1 MKPWALRICRMST
14 ATKKDSTLVSMY
26 GLRGCMWCQ
35 ADSTKLTH
43 WSEEE
48 SGGVPSLIGRTA
60 ATDAVRVPSGGRNQI
75 GRPTAVCRWCGGRP
89 WWRGGAKFSRE
100 GPPFASAPPTPCGTP
115 LEICYWIPGLTCWFQ
130 VHRGPLMLLW
140 RMFLT
145 LIQVIGVSPTLWEMP
160 SKISSLVPFSPT
172 SL

>member
-1 MKPWALRICRMST
+1 MKPWVLRICRMST

-60 ATDAVRVPSGGRNQI
+60 LTDAVRVPSGGRNQI
-75 GRPTAVCRWCGGRP
+75 GRPTAVRHGCPSRPSAVDVADGRGG
-89 WWRGGAKFSRE
+89 RGGAKLSRE

-130 VHRGPLMLLW
+130 VHRA
-140 RMFLT
+140 
-145 LIQVIGVSPTLWEMP
+145 INA
-160 SKISSLVPFSPT
+160 SLKNVLNINTNHWCLGGSE